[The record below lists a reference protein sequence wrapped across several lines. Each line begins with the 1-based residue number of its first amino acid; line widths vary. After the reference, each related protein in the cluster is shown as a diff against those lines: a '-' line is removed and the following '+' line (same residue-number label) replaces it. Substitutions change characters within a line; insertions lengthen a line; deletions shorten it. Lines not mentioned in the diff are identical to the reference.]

1 MYKLIYLEV
10 TIDNVLCA
18 LSLIA
23 FCDKWN
29 NSNNYLDVDE
39 GMP

>member
-1 MYKLIYLEV
+1 MYELAKI
-10 TIDNVLCA
+10 
-18 LSLIA
+18 SLIA

-29 NSNNYLDVDE
+29 NSNNYLDIDE